1 MKILITGASGFV
13 GSNFCQYINDKGI
26 DLIKVNRENGFDL
39 SKRGWTHGIKTEN
52 IDTIIHMAQSS
63 NHRDF
68 EHKSEEI
75 FDTNVSATQELL
87 EWSRV
92 NGVKRFIYT
101 SSFNVYENKNKP
113 RKENSNLNTESFY
126 GLTKLIS
133 EQLVSHYSAFFETVI
148 LRLNTVYG
156 PKQSKALIPQMIQRL
171 NNYETIYLAK
181 GEGVILSPIYVDD
194 LSKIFLKLIESKIK
208 FDNEI
213 INVSGEEIVSLENIV
228 KVLSE
233 ILKLTPKIEQTDN
246 ELKYFISNSTKLNLF
261 LGKSFMFTPI
271 GNGLKEVCDAY
282 QYD

>member
-13 GSNFCQYINDKGI
+13 GSNLCQYINDKGI
-26 DLIKVNRENGFDL
+26 DLVKVNRENGFDL
-39 SKRGWTHGIKTEN
+39 SKRGWTNGIKERN
-52 IDTIIHMAQSS
+52 IDTIIHLAQSN

-101 SSFNVYENKNKP
+101 SSFNVYENNCKP
-113 RKENSNLNTESFY
+113 RREDSNLNSESFY

-133 EQLVSHYSAFFETVI
+133 EQLVSHYSSFFETLI

-156 PKQSKALIPQMIQRL
+156 PKQSKALVPQIIQRL
-171 NNYETIYLAK
+171 INDETIYLAK
-181 GEGVILSPIYVDD
+181 GEGVILSPIYVED
-194 LSKIFLKLIESKIK
+194 LSKIFLKLIESRER

-213 INVSGEEIVSLENIV
+213 INISGEETVSLKNIV
-228 KVLSE
+228 KMLSQN
-233 ILKLTPKIEQTDN
+233 LKLFPKIEQTDN
-246 ELKYFISNSTKLNLF
+246 ELKYFISNSTKLNFF
-261 LGKSFMFTPI
+261 LNSSFSFTSI
-271 GNGLKEVCDAY
+271 ENGLKKVCNEI
-282 QYD
+282 